1 MKELLVF
8 FLTHLFISL
17 FMKEFEFGWSC

>member
-17 FMKEFEFGWSC
+17 FMKEFEFG